1 MYLGV
6 LGQISQHQ
14 FHFSTTPTSRTAPST
29 SSSHNLTAMGDST
42 EHHDILVLGA
52 GLSGINT
59 AHVLSHKLP
68 HRSYT
73 ILEAQSAI
81 GGTWRFFQYPGFR
94 SDSFMTAFGLPWYPW
109 RHKHKMAQA
118 GEIVEYLEEAVDAAG
133 LRDKIRFRHK
143 MLACEWRTDE
153 QHWRIEVDSDGQ
165 RKTFIANFVISCV
178 GYYAYDKAF
187 PTTIPGLKGF
197 GGQVVHP
204 QWWPEDLDY
213 SGKRVIVIGSGA
225 TAITVVPSLAE
236 KAGMVTML
244 QRSPSFVISRPTTS
258 SLDSCL
264 KSLLPFSLAY
274 WLIYWKD
281 VFLEVFS
288 TQLLLNFPALGRK
301 VLMGEMQKALPKDID
316 VNVHFNPRYNPFQQR
331 LCMCPDE
338 DFFKALHQDNCE
350 IVTDTIET
358 VTKDGIL
365 LKSGRKLEADIIV
378 TATGLYFQLF
388 GGMTPLVDG
397 QPIEVGSHY
406 AWRGCMVDSVPN
418 MGFVMGYVTTS
429 WTPGADIMAKTLISV
444 IKEMEKTGSTS
455 VMPVLDA
462 KDRSKPQKLPVSATS
477 SYFVK
482 AADRMPKVTD
492 EGPWYGR
499 VNLLKDWC
507 AWILGDVTSGLLYS
521 GGQGKKDI

>member
-1 MYLGV
+1 MEE
-6 LGQISQHQ
+6 
-14 FHFSTTPTSRTAPST
+14 
-29 SSSHNLTAMGDST
+29 ST
-42 EHHDILVLGA
+42 EHHDILVIGA

-59 AHVLSHKLP
+59 AHVLNQRLP

-81 GGTWRFFQYPGFR
+81 GGTWRFFRYPGFR
-94 SDSFMTAFGLPWYPW
+94 SDSFMTAFGLSWYPW
-109 RHKHKMAQA
+109 KHKHKMAQA
-118 GEIVEYLEEAVDAAG
+118 GEIVDYLEEAVDAAG

-153 QHWRIEVDSDGQ
+153 QNWKIEVDADGQ
-165 RKTFIANFVISCV
+165 QKTYIANFVISCV

-225 TAITVVPSLAE
+225 TAITIVPSLAE

-264 KSLLPFSLAY
+264 KSLLPFSLAH
-274 WLIYWKD
+274 WLVYWKD
-281 VFLEVFS
+281 VLAEVFS
-288 TQLLLNFPALGRK
+288 TQFLLNFPALGRK

-350 IVTDTIET
+350 VVTDTIET
-358 VTKDGIL
+358 VTKDGIM
-365 LKSGRKLEADIIV
+365 LKSGRKLEADIVV

-388 GGMTPLVDG
+388 GGIAPLVDG

-444 IKEMEKTGSTS
+444 IKEMEKTASTS
-455 VMPVLDA
+455 VMPVLSA
-462 KDRSKPQKLPVSATS
+462 KDKSKPQKLPVSATS

-499 VNLLKDWC
+499 VNLAKDWW
-507 AWILGDVTSGLLYS
+507 AWLMGDMSSGLLYS
-521 GGQGKKDI
+521 GGQRRKDI

>member
-1 MYLGV
+1 MEE
-6 LGQISQHQ
+6 
-14 FHFSTTPTSRTAPST
+14 
-29 SSSHNLTAMGDST
+29 ST
-42 EHHDILVLGA
+42 EHHDILVIGA

-59 AHVLSHKLP
+59 AHVLNQRLP

-81 GGTWRFFQYPGFR
+81 GGTWRFFRYPGFR
-94 SDSFMTAFGLPWYPW
+94 SDSFMTAFGLPWHPW
-109 RHKHKMAQA
+109 KHKQKMAQA

-153 QHWRIEVDSDGQ
+153 QNWKIEIDADGQ

-244 QRSPSFVISRPTTS
+244 QRSPSFVISQPTTS

-288 TQLLLNFPALGRK
+288 TQFLLNFPALGRK

-365 LKSGRKLEADIIV
+365 LESGRKLEADIIV

-388 GGMTPLVDG
+388 SGIAPLVDG

-455 VMPVLDA
+455 VMPVLDE

-499 VNLLKDWC
+499 VNLAKDWW
-507 AWILGDVTSGLLYS
+507 AWLMGDMSSGLLYS
-521 GGQGKKDI
+521 GGQRKKDI

>member
-1 MYLGV
+1 MYF
-6 LGQISQHQ
+6 QSAISQRQ
-14 FHFSTTPTSRTAPST
+14 FHYSTPPTSRTASPT
-29 SSSHNLTAMGDST
+29 SSSHNLAAMEEPT
-42 EHHDILVLGA
+42 EHHDILVIGA

-59 AHVLSHKLP
+59 AHVLNQRLP

-81 GGTWRFFQYPGFR
+81 GGTWRFFRYPGFR
-94 SDSFMTAFGLPWYPW
+94 SDSFMTAFGLSWYPW
-109 RHKHKMAQA
+109 KHKHKMAQA
-118 GEIVEYLEEAVDAAG
+118 GEIVDYLEEAVDAAG

-153 QHWRIEVDSDGQ
+153 QNWKIEVDADGQ
-165 RKTFIANFVISCV
+165 QKTYIANFVISCV

-213 SGKRVIVIGSGA
+213 SSKRVIVIGSGA
-225 TAITVVPSLAE
+225 TAITIVPSLAE
-236 KAGMVTML
+236 KADMVTML

-258 SLDSCL
+258 TIDSCL
-264 KSLLPFSLAY
+264 KSMLPFSLAY
-274 WLIYWKD
+274 WLVYWKD
-281 VFLEVFS
+281 VLAEVFS
-288 TQLLLNFPALGRK
+288 TQFLLNFPALGRK

-338 DFFKALHQDNCE
+338 DFFKALHQGNCE

-388 GGMTPLVDG
+388 GGITPLVDG
-397 QPIEVGSHY
+397 QSIEVGSHY

-455 VMPVLDA
+455 VMPVLSE
-462 KDRSKPQKLPVSATS
+462 KDKSKPQKLPVNATS

-499 VNLLKDWC
+499 VNLAKDWW
-507 AWILGDVTSGLLYS
+507 AWLMGDMTSGLLYS
-521 GGQGKKDI
+521 GGQRKKDI